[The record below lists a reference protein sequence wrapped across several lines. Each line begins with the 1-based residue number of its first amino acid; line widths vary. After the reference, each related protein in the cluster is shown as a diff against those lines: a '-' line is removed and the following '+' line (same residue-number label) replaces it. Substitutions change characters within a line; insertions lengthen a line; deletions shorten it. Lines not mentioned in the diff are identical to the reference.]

1 VIRSPADW
9 LLLATV
15 LASFSGLVWLLSR
28 SRTEPPSF
36 SSRGEE
42 AGVPEERDDEMAVGR
57 AAGVEPQPPV
67 APCWD
72 LWEEQ
77 CYSLEP
83 VVERVARIKEGRR

>member
-28 SRTEPPSF
+28 SRTEPPP
-36 SSRGEE
+36 SSRGDE
-42 AGVPEERDDEMAVGR
+42 AGVPEVRGDEMAVAR

-67 APCWD
+67 AARWD